1 FRQFQVSIIDN
12 IRWKGICED
21 ASVGLSISHCT
32 GDPDTWKVIRSKN
45 DMHIRKATPAYG
57 KDDEIIISMG
67 NGYGKEDTNIL
78 SFGGFHEEY
87 ENGKEDTNII
97 SFGGFHE
104 EHEIV
109 LIDCSV
115 LLKLQN

>member
-1 FRQFQVSIIDN
+1 MLVVSFQWGITM
-12 IRWKGICED
+12 IR
-21 ASVGLSISHCT
+21 
-32 GDPDTWKVIRSKN
+32 RKN

-57 KDDEIIISMG
+57 KDDEIIITMG

-78 SFGGFHEEY
+78 SFGGFHEEH
-87 ENGKEDTNII
+87 ENGKEDTNIL

-104 EHEIV
+104 EQEIV
-109 LIDCSV
+109 PIDCSV